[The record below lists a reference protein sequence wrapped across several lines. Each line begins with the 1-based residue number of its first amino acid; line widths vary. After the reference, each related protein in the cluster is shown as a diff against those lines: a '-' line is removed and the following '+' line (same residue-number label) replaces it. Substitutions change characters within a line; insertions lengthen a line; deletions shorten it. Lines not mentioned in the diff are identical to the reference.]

1 MSFNIKNHKND
12 LLFLPLGGAN
22 EIGINV
28 NLYHYQGKWLMVDC
42 GSGFADDYLPG
53 VDMIIADISFI
64 ERYKK
69 DIVGLVLTH
78 AHEDHLGAIQYL
90 WSSLECPIYATTF
103 TANFL
108 KLRLAEYDFAKTIK
122 IHEVKPSA
130 KINLD

>member
-103 TANFL
+103 TANF
-108 KLRLAEYDFAKTIK
+108 R
-122 IHEVKPSA
+122 
-130 KINLD
+130 